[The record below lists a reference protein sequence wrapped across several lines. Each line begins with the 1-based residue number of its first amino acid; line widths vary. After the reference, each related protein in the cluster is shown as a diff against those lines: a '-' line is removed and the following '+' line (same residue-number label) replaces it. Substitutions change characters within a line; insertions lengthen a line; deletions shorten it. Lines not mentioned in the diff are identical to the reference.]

1 MYLTHQ
7 EKVKATKYAFSSN
20 DSITETV
27 AYKGNKGG
35 NGGGSGGGGGGG
47 GNGGG
52 SGGGGGGSGNGGGSY

>member
-7 EKVKATKYAFSSN
+7 AKVKATKYAFSSN
-20 DSITETV
+20 DNITETV
-27 AYKGNKGG
+27 AYKDDKGGSKGG

-52 SGGGGGGSGNGGGSY
+52 SK